1 MNPTKK
7 IIALALLILANISC
21 SSSDDPVVEVAP
33 ASPTSLTGTL
43 VNNLVRLNW
52 NDISNNESGFK
63 IERKLLNGSFSVIGT
78 VSANTTTY
86 DDNSISTG
94 QTYIYRVYSYNS
106 AGNSA
111 SYTNEFSISIPVP
124 ITLPTVTTSTV
135 TSIMSTTANSG
146 GNITSDGGASVSSR
160 GVVWST
166 SQNPTIALST
176 KTIDGTGTGN
186 FSSAISGLTANTT
199 YYLRAYATNSA
210 GTAYGN
216 EITFTTMPTIG
227 QTYQGGVIA
236 YILQPGDP
244 GYIAGEFHGI
254 ICPTS
259 DQTINIT
266 WNWAGNNISTGATG
280 TALGTGNSNTNTIV
294 NVYGSGTYAAKLC
307 FDLVLNGYSDWYLP
321 SRNEMSKMILNK
333 NAIGGFSSANY
344 WSSSEFDS
352 LNAYYSNFTS
362 NNSNL
367 VGAKNTVANVRAVRS
382 F

>member
-1 MNPTKK
+1 
-7 IIALALLILANISC
+7 
-21 SSSDDPVVEVAP
+21 
-33 ASPTSLTGTL
+33 
-43 VNNLVRLNW
+43 
-52 NDISNNESGFK
+52 
-63 IERKLLNGSFSVIGT
+63 
-78 VSANTTTY
+78 
-86 DDNSISTG
+86 
-94 QTYIYRVYSYNS
+94 
-106 AGNSA
+106 
-111 SYTNEFSISIPVP
+111 
-124 ITLPTVTTSTV
+124 
-135 TSIMSTTANSG
+135 MSTTANSVD
-146 GNITSDGGASVSSR
+146 NITSDGGASVTAR
-160 GVVWST
+160 GVVWNT

-199 YYLRAYATNSA
+199 YYLRAYATNSV

-216 EITFTTMPTIG
+216 EITFTTMLTIG

-236 YILQPGDP
+236 YILQPDDP
-244 GYIAGEFHGI
+244 GNIAGEFHGI

>member
-7 IIALALLILANISC
+7 IIALALLILANLSC

-33 ASPTSLTGTL
+33 ASPTSLMGTL

-63 IERKLLNGSFSVIGT
+63 IERKLLNGSFGVIGT
-78 VSANTTTY
+78 VTANTTTY

-111 SYTNEFSISIPVP
+111 SYTNEFSITIPVP
-124 ITLPTVTTSTV
+124 IILPTVTTSTV

-176 KTIDGTGTGN
+176 KTIDGIGTGN

>member
-7 IIALALLILANISC
+7 IIALALLILANLSC
-21 SSSDDPVVEVAP
+21 SSSDDPVVEVVP
-33 ASPTSLTGTL
+33 ASPTNLTGTL

-63 IERKLLNGSFSVIGT
+63 IERKLLNGNFSVIGT

-146 GNITSDGGASVSSR
+146 GNITSDGGASVTAR

-266 WNWAGNNISTGATG
+266 WNWAGSNVSTGATG

-344 WSSSEFDS
+344 WSSTEFDS

-367 VGAKNTVANVRAVRS
+367 TGSKNSVANVRAVRS

>member
-7 IIALALLILANISC
+7 IITLALLILANLSC
-21 SSSDDPVVEVAP
+21 SSSDDQVVEVAP
-33 ASPTSLTGTL
+33 ASPTNLTGTL

-63 IERKLLNGSFSVIGT
+63 IERKLLNGNFSVIGT

-135 TSIMSTTANSG
+135 TSIMPTTANSG
-146 GNITSDGGASVSSR
+146 GNITSDGGASVTAR
-160 GVVWST
+160 GVVWNT

-199 YYLRAYATNSA
+199 YYLRAYATNSV

-236 YILQPGDP
+236 YILQPDDP

-333 NAIGGFSSANY
+333 NAIGGFSSTNY

>member
-21 SSSDDPVVEVAP
+21 SSSDDPVVEVAS
-33 ASPTSLTGTL
+33 ASPTNLTGTL

-63 IERKLLNGSFSVIGT
+63 IERKLLNGNFSVIGT
-78 VSANTTTY
+78 VTANTTTY

-111 SYTNEFSISIPVP
+111 SYTNEFSITIPVP

-146 GNITSDGGASVSSR
+146 GNITSDGGASVSAR
-160 GVVWST
+160 GVVWNT

-176 KTIDGTGTGN
+176 KTIDGTGAGN

-199 YYLRAYATNSA
+199 YYLRAYATNSD

-333 NAIGGFSSANY
+333 NAIGGFSNANY

-367 VGAKNTVANVRAVRS
+367 LGAKNTVANVRAVRS

>member
-7 IIALALLILANISC
+7 IIALALLILANLSC

-33 ASPTSLTGTL
+33 VSLTNLTGTL

-63 IERKLLNGSFSVIGT
+63 IERKLLNGNFSVIGT

-94 QTYIYRVYSYNS
+94 ETYIYRVYSYNS

-135 TSIMSTTANSG
+135 TSIMPTTANSG

-160 GVVWST
+160 GVVWNT

-199 YYLRAYATNSA
+199 YYLRAYATNSV

-236 YILQPGDP
+236 YILQPDDP